1 MRQGSVSTR
10 TVWVP
15 ASRLDRW
22 ITGFIDRHSAQ
33 EHQAGGTV
41 SLEGIDGSSATV
53 HSPFPI
59 QPSDADGSDADGSD
73 ADGSDADGSD
83 AESRAIFIDH
93 IAHPPRCAVILI
105 RRGGF
110 AVAIVDAG
118 HIVASDIGRRHVQ
131 GRSAAGGWSQ
141 QRFARRRLN
150 QANTLVDAAVDYAVR
165 VLLPAPSLAYVVT
178 GGDRPLV
185 EQALENPRLRAL
197 ASLPRGPHLEV
208 PDPRRDVVNRL
219 PEQLA
224 SARIDLREVPT
235 SAPNAG
241 GDPRV

>member
-1 MRQGSVSTR
+1 MRQGSVSAR

-15 ASRLDRW
+15 ATRLDRW
-22 ITGFIDRHSAQ
+22 ITGFIDRHAAH

-41 SLEGIDGSSATV
+41 SLVGTEGSSATV

-59 QPSDADGSDADGSD
+59 HL
-73 ADGSDADGSD
+73 SD
-83 AESRAIFIDH
+83 AEPRATFIDH

-118 HIVASDIGRRHVQ
+118 HIEASDIGRRHVQ

-141 QRFARRRLN
+141 QRFARRRNN
-150 QANTLVDAAVDYAVR
+150 QANNLVDAAVDYAAR
-165 VLLPAPSLAYVVT
+165 VILPAPAVAYVVT

-185 EQALENPRLRAL
+185 EQALADPRLRAL
-197 ASLPRGPHLEV
+197 GGLPRGPHLEV
-208 PDPRRDVVNRL
+208 PDPRRDVVTRL

-224 SARIDLREVPT
+224 SARIDLREVP
-235 SAPNAG
+235 SSIPLAD